1 MVPRKRRLGVVGT
14 LVWDVI
20 YGCPPA
26 SERVEGWGGIAYA
39 LSALAAALP
48 ESWEI
53 VPILKVGEDVA
64 ARAEEFLSTLRN
76 VAPDMTLVVVPEP
89 NNRSELRYIT
99 EDRRT
104 EQLSGHTP
112 AWSWAELEPSLSE
125 RNVDALY
132 VNFLSGWELDL
143 DAAKRMRA
151 TFHGPIYADLH
162 MLLWVAQS
170 NGMRALQPL
179 PRAAEWYGCFDFV
192 QVNED
197 EMATLAHSP
206 EELAA
211 DSFREGVLCIVVTL
225 GSRGA
230 VYFASPHLAIA
241 DIPTARAHIVTI
253 DSAESQLVEP
263 LTVRDGSDVD
273 PTGCGDVWGA
283 TYFSRLLL
291 GDTPAAAMLV
301 ANEAAGRNATWRG
314 VGGLVNRLRGAGSP
328 ALSPR

>member
-1 MVPRKRRLGVVGT
+1 MVPRKRRLGVIGT

-39 LSALAAALP
+39 LSALSAALP
-48 ESWEI
+48 SSWEI

-64 ARAEEFLSTLRN
+64 VAAREFLSTLRH
-76 VAPDMTLVVVPEP
+76 VATDSTLVVVPEP
-89 NNRSELRYIT
+89 NNRSELRYISD
-99 EDRRT
+99 DRRT
-104 EQLSGHTP
+104 ELLSGRTP
-112 AWSWAELEPSLSE
+112 AWDWSELEARFSE
-125 RNVDALY
+125 RDIDALY

-143 DAAKRMRA
+143 EAAKRLRA
-151 TFHGPIYADLH
+151 AFRGPIYADLH
-162 MLLWVAQS
+162 MLLWVAQT

-197 EMATLAHSP
+197 EMATLSHSP

-211 DSFREGVLCIVVTL
+211 QAFRQGVLCTVVTL

-230 VYFASPHLAIA
+230 VYYASPHLAIA
-241 DIPTARAHIVTI
+241 DIPAAREHEVTM
-253 DSAESQLVEP
+253 DSAESQLVAP
-263 LTVRDGSDVD
+263 LTVRDGFNID

-291 GDTPAAAMLV
+291 GDTPGTAVIV

-314 VGGLVNRLRGAGSP
+314 VSGLAHRLLGASRP
-328 ALSPR
+328 ELLPR

>member
-1 MVPRKRRLGVVGT
+1 MVPRKRRLGVLGT

-39 LSALAAALP
+39 LSALSAALP
-48 ESWEI
+48 SSWEI
-53 VPILKVGEDVA
+53 VPILKVGDDVA
-64 ARAEEFLSTLRN
+64 PQAEVLLSTLRH
-76 VAPDMTLVVVPEP
+76 VAPETALVVVPEP
-89 NNRSELRYIT
+89 NNRSELRYT
-99 EDRRT
+99 SDEHRT
-104 EQLSGHTP
+104 ELLSGRTP
-112 AWSWAELEPSLSE
+112 AWDWSELEPRL
-125 RNVDALY
+125 RAHDVDALY

-143 DAAKRMRA
+143 DGAKRMRTA
-151 TFHGPIYADLH
+151 FRGPIYADLH

-179 PRAAEWYGCFDFV
+179 PCAAEWYGCFDFV

-197 EMATLAHSP
+197 EMATLARSP

-211 DSFREGVLCIVVTL
+211 QAFHQGVLCTVVTL

-230 VYFASPHLAIA
+230 VYFASPRLAIA
-241 DIPTARAHIVTI
+241 DIPTAREHEVTM
-253 DSAESQLVEP
+253 DAAESQLVEP
-263 LTVRDGSDVD
+263 LTVRDASNID

-291 GDTPAAAMLV
+291 GDPPGAAVIV

-314 VGGLVNRLRGAGSP
+314 VTGLADRLLGAGTP
-328 ALSPR
+328 ELLPR

>member
-1 MVPRKRRLGVVGT
+1 MVPRKRRLGVIGT

-48 ESWEI
+48 DSWEI
-53 VPILKVGEDVA
+53 VPILKVGEDVSVQA
-64 ARAEEFLSTLRN
+64 KEFLSTLRN
-76 VAPDMTLVVVPEP
+76 VAPDPVVVVVPQP
-89 NNRSELRYIT
+89 NNRSELRYISD
-99 EDRRT
+99 EQRT
-104 EQLSGHTP
+104 ELLSGRTP
-112 AWSWAELEPSLSE
+112 AWDWSELEPALVAH
-125 RNVDALY
+125 NLDALY

-143 DAAKRMRA
+143 DAAQRMRA
-151 TFHGPIYADLH
+151 AFHGPIYADLH

-170 NGMRALQPL
+170 NGMRELQPL

-192 QVNED
+192 QVNEH
-197 EMATLAHSP
+197 EMATLSHSP

-211 DSFREGVLCIVVTL
+211 EAFRQGVLCTVVTL

-241 DIPTARAHIVTI
+241 NIAAAREQRVTMH
-253 DSAESQLVEP
+253 SAQSEQMEP
-263 LTVRDGSDVD
+263 RTVRDGSSVD

-283 TYFSRLLL
+283 TYFCRLLL
-291 GDTPAAAMLV
+291 GNTPGAAMTV

-314 VGGLVNRLRGAGSP
+314 VTGLADRLLGAGN
-328 ALSPR
+328 AELLPR

>member
-125 RNVDALY
+125 RNVDAQ
-132 VNFLSGWELDL
+132 NFAIGIPDEKILTLS
-143 DAAKRMRA
+143 ARRKA
-151 TFHGPIYADLH
+151 
-162 MLLWVAQS
+162 
-170 NGMRALQPL
+170 
-179 PRAAEWYGCFDFV
+179 
-192 QVNED
+192 
-197 EMATLAHSP
+197 
-206 EELAA
+206 
-211 DSFREGVLCIVVTL
+211 FRLMPCV
-225 GSRGA
+225 
-230 VYFASPHLAIA
+230 
-241 DIPTARAHIVTI
+241 
-253 DSAESQLVEP
+253 LVEP
-263 LTVRDGSDVD
+263 TSGI
-273 PTGCGDVWGA
+273 P
-283 TYFSRLLL
+283 
-291 GDTPAAAMLV
+291 
-301 ANEAAGRNATWRG
+301 AGRR
-314 VGGLVNRLRGAGSP
+314 
-328 ALSPR
+328 

>member
-1 MVPRKRRLGVVGT
+1 MVPRKRRLGVIGT

-39 LSALAAALP
+39 LSALSAALP
-48 ESWEI
+48 DSWEI
-53 VPILKVGEDVA
+53 APILKVGEDVA
-64 ARAEEFLSTLRN
+64 IQAQEFLSTLRHI
-76 VAPDMTLVVVPEP
+76 APETTLVIVPEP
-89 NNRSELRYIT
+89 NNRSELHYT
-99 EDRRT
+99 SDEHRT
-104 EQLSGHTP
+104 EQLSGRTP
-112 AWSWAELEPSLSE
+112 AWDWSELERHLSAHS
-125 RNVDALY
+125 VDALY

-143 DAAKRMRA
+143 DAAKRMRKA
-151 TFHGPIYADLH
+151 FRGPIYADLH

-170 NGMRALQPL
+170 NGMRALQRL

-197 EMATLAHSP
+197 EMATLSHSP

-211 DSFREGVLCIVVTL
+211 AAFHQGVLCTVVTL

-241 DIPTARAHIVTI
+241 DIPAAREREVTMR
-253 DSAESQLVEP
+253 SADSQLVEP
-263 LTVRDGSDVD
+263 LTVRDPSNID

-291 GDTPAAAMLV
+291 GDTPGAAAIV

-314 VGGLVNRLRGAGSP
+314 VSGLAHRLIGAGSP
-328 ALSPR
+328 ELLPR

>member
-1 MVPRKRRLGVVGT
+1 
-14 LVWDVI
+14 VWDVI
-20 YGCPPA
+20 YGCPPT
-26 SERVEGWGGIAYA
+26 SERMEGWGGIAYA

-48 ESWEI
+48 DTWEI
-53 VPILKVGEDVA
+53 VPILKVGDDVA
-64 ARAEEFLSTLRN
+64 ERAEELLHTLRN
-76 VAPDMTLVVVPEP
+76 IAPETALVVVPEP
-89 NNRSELRYIT
+89 NNRSELRYISD
-99 EDRRT
+99 ERRT
-104 EQLSGHTP
+104 ELLSGHTP
-112 AWSWAELEPSLSE
+112 AWDWSELEPSLGAH
-125 RNVDALY
+125 NLDALY

-151 TFHGPIYADLH
+151 AFRGPIYADLH

-192 QVNED
+192 QVNEH
-197 EMATLAHSP
+197 EMATLSHSP

-211 DSFREGVLCIVVTL
+211 EAFRQGALCTVVTL

-230 VYFASPHLAIA
+230 VYFASPQLAIA
-241 DIPTARAHIVTI
+241 NISAAREHLVTME
-253 DSAESQLVEP
+253 SAQSELMEP
-263 LTVRDGSDVD
+263 LTVRDGASID

-291 GDTPAAAMLV
+291 GDTPGAAIIV

-314 VGGLVNRLRGAGSP
+314 VSGLAGRLIGAGSP
-328 ALSPR
+328 ELLPR